1 MAEQARGLVVE
12 DTEPARALLEAHL
25 TRDGFATEFATD
37 GLEGWAMLDA
47 NPDRY
52 DLVLLDRTMP
62 RMDGMAL
69 LRRIKSDHRFLILP
83 VIFQS
88 ALVSREE
95 VIEGIRAGAYYYL
108 TKPYDAEMLLSVVR
122 TAATDRAAARDLQNP
137 VKRAMQV
144 LQLLAQAPFT
154 YRSIQE

>member
-1 MAEQARGLVVE
+1 MRNAAEQARVLVVE
-12 DTEPARALLEAHL
+12 DNEADRELLEAHL
-25 TRDGFATEFATD
+25 SQDGFETEFAGD
-37 GLEGWAMLDA
+37 GVDGWAMLDA

-69 LRRIKSDHRFLILP
+69 LRKIKGDHRFLILP

-95 VIEGIRAGAYYYL
+95 VIEGIRRGIADMKAGASEPL
-108 TKPYDAEMLLSVVR
+108 DAFDAEF
-122 TAATDRAAARDLQNP
+122 RAKHRF
-137 VKRAMQV
+137 
-144 LQLLAQAPFT
+144 AQDA
-154 YRSIQE
+154 